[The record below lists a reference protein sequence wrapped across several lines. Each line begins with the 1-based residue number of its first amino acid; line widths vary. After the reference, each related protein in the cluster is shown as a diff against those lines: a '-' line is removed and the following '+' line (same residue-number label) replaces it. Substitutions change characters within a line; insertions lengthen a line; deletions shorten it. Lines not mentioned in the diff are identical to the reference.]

1 MFTIL
6 ALALAN
12 PVATPAPAFQRG
24 CPEEASA
31 YHYRTRNKGWR
42 GVFRYA
48 EERIWVEN
56 TDQRAGGKR
65 DWEQVDA
72 NRPCV
77 IRLEDGDAV
86 IEIDTRTGSIWY
98 TDPNYRGYPRL
109 TNLYVVTRVE

>member
-1 MFTIL
+1 MFATIAALVL
-6 ALALAN
+6 AA
-12 PVATPAPAFQRG
+12 PVAQPLTQYR

-31 YHYRTRNKGWR
+31 YHYRTRNRGWR

-48 EERIWVEN
+48 EERIWIED

-77 IRLEDGDAV
+77 IRLESGNAV
-86 IEIDTRTGSIWY
+86 IEIDTRTNSIWY